1 MSIIIEQSPN
11 LSLQDI
17 VAEHQRGTSV
27 LRSAHVGNARGYNLA
42 LAELG
47 IPFLLVDHTIVASQ
61 PGQLGDKNYL
71 PGSIV
76 TREAIQPLAA
86 CELGGLSLRT
96 TAECP
101 ETGSTR
107 YIDEIHT
114 DTLAQAFPETSFV
127 TNTEYVRTE
136 ELVANEVI
144 RVAATTMP
152 HLFTRQVTA
161 EDHLITAEE
170 DHNFAAQALSDS
182 VLQLSDNP
190 RVDKGVILPNEVD
203 IVLNF
208 VIEALKS
215 DNDKQIH
222 LGGPDMPGYVK
233 KAEFQ
238 ENISRLYS
246 ELLKRP
252 FFRSRLPEILI
263 VQLVPTHYAEFVTTG
278 NRRALVTAVLDS
290 FQPGENPTRQANCA
304 AALENT
310 PELLI
315 DVRSAPYTSQYDLLA
330 ENGLW
335 MPEVNTTLTMAQLRT
350 LAKSLRKIKG
360 QQICKT

>member
-17 VAEHQRGTSV
+17 VAEHQQGTSV

-47 IPFLLVDHTIVASQ
+47 IPFLLVDHTVVASQ
-61 PGQLGDKNYL
+61 PGQPGDKNYL

-76 TREAIQPLAA
+76 TREGIQPLTA

-101 ETGSTR
+101 ETGTVR
-107 YIDEIHT
+107 FIDEIHT
-114 DTLAQAFPETSFV
+114 DTLRQAFPETLFV
-127 TNTEYVRTE
+127 TNTEYVRAE
-136 ELVANEVI
+136 EILANEIV
-144 RVAATTMP
+144 RVAAATIP
-152 HLFTRQVTA
+152 QLFTRQVTA
-161 EDHLITAEE
+161 EGCVITAEE
-170 DHNFAAQALSDS
+170 GRDFATQAISDG

-190 RVDKGVILPNEVD
+190 RTDEGVLLPNEVD
-203 IVLNF
+203 VVLNF
-208 VIEALKS
+208 VIEALHS
-215 DNDKQIH
+215 DKDKQIH

-233 KAEFQ
+233 KADFQ

-252 FFRSRLPEILI
+252 FFRSRLPETLT
-263 VQLVPTHYAEFVTTG
+263 VQLVPTHYAEFVTTSD
-278 NRRALVTAVLDS
+278 RRALVTAALDS
-290 FQPGENPTRQANCA
+290 FQPGENPARQASCA
-304 AALENT
+304 AALENA

-330 ENGLW
+330 EGGLW
-335 MPEVNTTLTMAQLRT
+335 MPEANTTLTMAQLRT

-360 QQICKT
+360 QQLCKT